1 MPFAPTDDKQ
11 EIYYEVHGNTGPIL
25 MMVSGYMGIVD
36 IWKPLL
42 GRLSNRY
49 CCVVHDNRGFG
60 RSSKPE
66 SANAYSISRHAED
79 TNAVLMAL
87 NIKEKVTMV
96 THSIGGNVAA
106 AYYLAHPDRVASII
120 SSTTYFDGKLVRP
133 FLPLDTLTHRT
144 DEPSQAVAFYA
155 QIGLMEEI
163 ALEAAKWPAYARRHN
178 AKALLDFN
186 IEDGYTRIQ
195 APMLL
200 IHGDQDPAMPLESL
214 VKPIQQAVPS
224 CWLQVLKGIKH
235 FPPTEAPEEMEK
247 LIDGFVSEH
256 CR

>member
-11 EIYYEVHGNTGPIL
+11 EIYYELHGSTGPIL
-25 MMVSGYMGIVD
+25 MMVSGYMGIID

-42 GRLSNRY
+42 ARLSNRY
-49 CCVVHDNRGFG
+49 RCVVHDNRGFG

-79 TNAVLMAL
+79 VNSILMAL
-87 NIKEKVTMV
+87 KTQEKIAMV
-96 THSIGGNVAA
+96 THSIGGNIAA
-106 AYYLAHPDRVASII
+106 AYCLAHPERVTTII
-120 SSTTYFDGKLVRP
+120 SSGTYFDGVHVRP
-133 FLPLDTLTHRT
+133 FLPLDTLTYRT
-144 DEPSQAVAFYA
+144 DEPSQVVAFYA
-155 QIGLMEEI
+155 QIGLTDEI
-163 ALEAAKWPAYARRHN
+163 ALEAAKWPAYARCHN

-186 IEDGYTRIQ
+186 IGDGYTRIK

-200 IHGDQDPAMPLESL
+200 IHGDQDLATPLEGL

-224 CWLQVLKGIKH
+224 CWLQVLKGVKH

-256 CR
+256 CA